1 MKKQIKRIIS
11 YLILGLFTICT
22 YLLIINISSK
32 DLVKSGYLEK
42 ELANITITDIINSPV
57 FDNDN
62 DIQKIRKNIN
72 SIYSVADILN
82 IPADKITEI
91 INSKISTDIITKI
104 VINITDTIVTGD
116 KKELFNL
123 TDYNQIVDN
132 NIDLIT
138 NEINLNLSYEEKII
152 LTKILKEVGEKTIKE
167 VPSTDLV
174 LDKIDSN
181 KLNIIRIIIS
191 KHIRYILVVFD
202 IILLSILV
210 FLNFNYNIIKYLLK
224 SLFVLLIGLFVTSI
238 FVHKSAD
245 IFNNEWLFIRRFI
258 FYFNYNVIISMIY
271 IAILIFILLFIN
283 CIIKRKAWFF
293 VK

>member
-1 MKKQIKRIIS
+1 MIKKIKISIS
-11 YLILGLFTICT
+11 YFILVLFTICT

-32 DLVKSGYLEK
+32 DLVKPEYLEK
-42 ELANITITDIINSPV
+42 ELANISVTNIINSHV
-57 FDNDN
+57 FDNDK

-82 IPADKITEI
+82 IPDDKITEI

-104 VINITDTIVTGD
+104 VINITDTLVTGD

-174 LDKIDSN
+174 LDKIDSD

-191 KHIRYILVVFD
+191 KHIRYILAIVD
-202 IILLSILV
+202 AILLSILV
-210 FLNFNYNIIKYLLK
+210 FLNFNRNIIKYLLK
-224 SLFVLLIGLFVTSI
+224 SLFVLLSVLLITSI
-238 FVHKSAD
+238 IVYKSTY
-245 IFNNEWLFIRRFI
+245 IFNNEWLFIKRFI
-258 FYFNYNVIISMIY
+258 LYFNYNVIMGMIY
-271 IAILIFILLFIN
+271 SAILIFILLCIN
-283 CIIKRKAWFF
+283 YIIKRKA
-293 VK
+293 

>member
-1 MKKQIKRIIS
+1 MIKKIKISIS
-11 YLILGLFTICT
+11 YFILVLFTICT

-32 DLVKSGYLEK
+32 DLVKPEYLEK
-42 ELANITITDIINSPV
+42 ELANISVTNIINSHV
-57 FDNDN
+57 FDNDK

-82 IPADKITEI
+82 IPDDKITEI

-104 VINITDTIVTGD
+104 VINITDTLVTGD

-174 LDKIDSN
+174 LDKIDSD

-210 FLNFNYNIIKYLLK
+210 FLNFNRNIIKYLLK
-224 SLFVLLIGLFVTSI
+224 SLFVLLSVLLITSI
-238 FVHKSAD
+238 IVYKSTY
-245 IFNNEWLFIRRFI
+245 IFNNEWLFIKRFI
-258 FYFNYNVIISMIY
+258 LYFNYNVIMGMIY
-271 IAILIFILLFIN
+271 SAILIFILLCIN
-283 CIIKRKAWFF
+283 YIIKRKA
-293 VK
+293 

>member
-1 MKKQIKRIIS
+1 MKKQIKISIS
-11 YLILGLFTICT
+11 YFILVLFTICT

-32 DLVKSGYLEK
+32 DLVKPEYLEK
-42 ELANITITDIINSPV
+42 ELANISVTNIINSHV
-57 FDNDN
+57 FDNDK

-210 FLNFNYNIIKYLLK
+210 FLNLNYNIIKYLLK

-245 IFNNEWLFIRRFI
+245 IFNNEWLFIKRFI

-283 CIIKRKAWFF
+283 CIIKRKA
-293 VK
+293 